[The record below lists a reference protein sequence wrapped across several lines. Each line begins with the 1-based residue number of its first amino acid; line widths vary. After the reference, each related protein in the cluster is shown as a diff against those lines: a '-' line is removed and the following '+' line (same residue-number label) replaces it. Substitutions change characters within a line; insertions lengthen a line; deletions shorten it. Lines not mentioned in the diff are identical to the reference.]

1 MARQN
6 FVGLVVSQ
14 GRMNKTVKVRV
25 QGKIYDRRIDKEI
38 IRRKDFLCH
47 DEGNI
52 CKEGDIVR
60 IESIPKISK
69 LKAFAIAEI
78 KINKGQQFEQYESL
92 AKQRIQEED
101 LKEIEFF
108 KQNKDKFSKIVT
120 KLEDLKKIDELNY
133 KITNLENLENSST
146 SNEDSIIVEINKIKS
161 KYNIKSYPSTEPLID
176 LDLNSPIYKSELEK
190 RVYHMDYILNELLN
204 NSKYEEFKNRILL
217 KKFKDRSL
225 DSIQKSIL
233 KNVLRKYVINEENEL
248 PFAL

>member
-69 LKAFAIAEI
+69 MKAFAIAEI
-78 KINKGQQFEQYESL
+78 KINKGQQFEQYEHL
-92 AKQRIQEED
+92 AKERIQQED
-101 LKEIEFF
+101 LKEAENFI
-108 KQNKDKFSKIVT
+108 KNKDSFSQIIT
-120 KLEDLKKIDELNY
+120 KLEDLKKIDELSY
-133 KITNLENLENSST
+133 QISNLEPNEST
-146 SNEDSIIVEINKIKS
+146 HEQEQQIIETINNIKT
-161 KYNIKSYPSTEPLID
+161 KYNIKSYPSTEPI
-176 LDLNSPIYKSELEK
+176 LDLELKAPIYKNEIEK
-190 RVYHMDYILNELLN
+190 RIYHMDHILNEIMN
-204 NSKYEEFKNRILL
+204 NSNYSEFKNQILTT
-217 KKFKDRSL
+217 KFKNRSL
-225 DSIQKSIL
+225 DSIQKSVI
-233 KNVLRKYVINEENEL
+233 KNVLRRYVINEQNEL